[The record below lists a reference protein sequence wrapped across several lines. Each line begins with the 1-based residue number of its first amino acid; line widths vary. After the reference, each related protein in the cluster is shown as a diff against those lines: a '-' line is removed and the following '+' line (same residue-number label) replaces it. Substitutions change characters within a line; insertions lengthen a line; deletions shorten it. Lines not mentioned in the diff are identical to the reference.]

1 MANVIREPH
10 LSYVLELFDA
20 LGDLGHAFVLAGA
33 QAMKFAVPGARATH
47 DFDFVL
53 DVVAIQ
59 EADVRVPEVLE
70 ALDYT
75 VVKGSEHFQFEKRIP
90 STDDVMRIEFMAPD
104 DSAGKDPVRVKI
116 QKGLHARAC
125 LGGSMALS
133 AAENQ
138 VIDGTLPDGRAITLS
153 IAVARPRALV
163 LLKLLAMDDR
173 NRNVRGPKHRE
184 HDHLEATIHTA
195 DVVAILSA
203 TQDPVSFARE
213 FWAQFD
219 GESDL
224 EQRVRDIIAAYFEST
239 TAPGILLY
247 EEFLARTQQ
256 DLNSRDRERELDR
269 ARRLLLSL
277 GALPMTRN
285 SLVSQYQIACAL
297 EPANPATLIALTF
310 EESPGSRSSTH
321 FEPASPEDMLAYAAV
336 LRLSRPRWFDEHSK
350 ALMTSEMDVSGE
362 LADPRQ
368 LQEPVVVRELEC
380 RWQQGEGGW
389 ILLRLAD
396 YRRFLYRFEPDQAS
410 RFAAALATLEAT
422 PVWFIPSVEIIRGVT
437 ETDPGPSWGAI

>member
-20 LGDLGHAFVLAGA
+20 LGELGHAFVLAGA

-59 EADVRVPEVLE
+59 DADVRVSETLN

-75 VVKGSEHFQFEKRIP
+75 VVPGSEFFHFEKSIAG
-90 STDDVMRIEFMAPD
+90 TDDVMRIEFMAPD
-104 DSAGKDPVRVKI
+104 EGKDPVRVKI

-125 LGGSMALS
+125 LGGSMALL
-133 AAENQ
+133 AADRQ
-138 VIDGTLPDGRAITLS
+138 IIDGTLPDGRAITLS

-203 TQDPVSFARE
+203 TDDPVSFARE

-224 EQRVRDIIAAYFEST
+224 EQRVRDIIATYFEST

-256 DLNSRDRERELDR
+256 GLNSRDREVELDR

-277 GALPMTRN
+277 AALPMTRN
-285 SLVSQYQIACAL
+285 LLVSQYQIACAL

-321 FEPASPEDMLAYAAV
+321 FEPASPQDMLAYAAV

-350 ALMTSEMDVSGE
+350 ALMTSEMDVSAE
-362 LADPRQ
+362 LADPQQ
-368 LQEPVVVRELEC
+368 LQEVVAVREFEC

-389 ILLRLAD
+389 VLLRLAD
-396 YRRFLYRFEPDQAS
+396 YRRFLYRFEPDQGA
-410 RFAAALATLEAT
+410 RFCAALAALKTT
-422 PVWFIPSVEIIRGVT
+422 PVWFMPSVEILRGVT
-437 ETDPGPSWGAI
+437 ESDPGSLWGRI